1 MRVPHLPILQKI
13 ATYLSQGGATKP
25 STLNS
30 QNPHSIPN
38 DVVSVGKAQLQ
49 RKAVTQANKP
59 KETKK
64 KDEKPRS
71 SQTKSLQ
78 DDHELD
84 IEV

>member
-13 ATYLSQGGATKP
+13 ANYLSQGGATKA

-49 RKAVTQANKP
+49 QKAVTQANKL

-64 KDEKPRS
+64 KDEKSRS
-71 SQTKSLQ
+71 SQTKSQQ